1 MHRPGIIVP
10 ASLALLT
17 AASAL
22 AQDECS
28 SAVFIP
34 SSSLPFSATLSTAT
48 LTASANPPTS
58 VAGPCNFLQWTPT
71 TKDGWYR
78 IDISEPSLLTVSLC
92 SSNFDTSLV
101 LYRGSCSQ
109 LTRVACDDDDC
120 QPSGPGYQSRLVD
133 TLVWPGSHYIRIG
146 GYNGATGT
154 VNINVS
160 LKPVRGDVVAWGD
173 PTNDVLVAP
182 TDVLGITGITAGFS
196 TTYALLKDDTV
207 RAWGL
212 ADYVGTSLLPPAGLT
227 GVRQVAASYVHALAL
242 KSNGTVTCWGSN
254 DYGEGT
260 PPTGLSG
267 VTAIGAGYAHSL
279 AVKSDGT
286 IVCWGLNSSGQ
297 CNVPSLSGPFSQV
310 AAGAAHSIALSVG
323 GTVACW
329 GANNDGQSIAPGNLG
344 LVSSVAAGEFHSVA
358 VLAGGGVSC
367 WGRNTAGQCNV
378 PAGLSGVVQAAGGVY
393 HTLALKADGT
403 VVAWGDV
410 GTFGSAGQAIVPSG
424 LSRVRSVAAGSY
436 FSLALSEPDCDANGT
451 NDYLELAGH
460 DCDGNG
466 RHDCGDN
473 DLGFIEDCNGNGL
486 GDSCEKQL
494 YVVATSPQLGP
505 IGALQPRVFS
515 IAGAVPALEPDVVTV
530 RVKGRGDFGGDLESV
545 RVRIGT
551 AFDRAALAGTADCV
565 DPAGWQSFT
574 MSATDFN
581 ASFDPDGSL
590 KVRLD
595 PSVAVDHALCPG
607 GSWVQVQL
615 EYLGA
620 ASTDCNLNGLLDGC
634 EIAAGLAPDTNHNGI
649 PDACDNPIVNC
660 PTDFDANLTTDGSDL
675 AYLLGAWGTATPAF
689 DLDDDGIVNGA
700 DLAVLL
706 GAWGPC
712 VN

>member
-1 MHRPGIIVP
+1 MHRPGIVVP
-10 ASLALLT
+10 VSVALLT

-182 TDVLGITGITAGFS
+182 TDVLGITGIAAGFS

-212 ADYVGTSLLPPAGLT
+212 ADFFGTSLLPPAGLT

-267 VTAIGAGYAHSL
+267 VTAIGAGNAHSL

-286 IVCWGLNSSGQ
+286 IVCWGPEFLWAVQ
-297 CNVPSLSGPFSQV
+297 C
-310 AAGAAHSIALSVG
+310 SIV
-323 GTVACW
+323 
-329 GANNDGQSIAPGNLG
+329 
-344 LVSSVAAGEFHSVA
+344 
-358 VLAGGGVSC
+358 
-367 WGRNTAGQCNV
+367 
-378 PAGLSGVVQAAGGVY
+378 
-393 HTLALKADGT
+393 
-403 VVAWGDV
+403 
-410 GTFGSAGQAIVPSG
+410 
-424 LSRVRSVAAGSY
+424 VRSVLSGRCGCSPLDCTLRRRYGRVLGSEQRRPIDRSGQSRTRVVRCRGRV
-436 FSLALSEPDCDANGT
+436 SLG
-451 NDYLELAGH
+451 
-460 DCDGNG
+460 G
-466 RHDCGDN
+466 R
-473 DLGFIEDCNGNGL
+473 
-486 GDSCEKQL
+486 
-494 YVVATSPQLGP
+494 
-505 IGALQPRVFS
+505 PR
-515 IAGAVPALEPDVVTV
+515 
-530 RVKGRGDFGGDLESV
+530 GRRG
-545 RVRIGT
+545 
-551 AFDRAALAGTADCV
+551 
-565 DPAGWQSFT
+565 
-574 MSATDFN
+574 
-581 ASFDPDGSL
+581 
-590 KVRLD
+590 
-595 PSVAVDHALCPG
+595 
-607 GSWVQVQL
+607 
-615 EYLGA
+615 
-620 ASTDCNLNGLLDGC
+620 
-634 EIAAGLAPDTNHNGI
+634 
-649 PDACDNPIVNC
+649 
-660 PTDFDANLTTDGSDL
+660 
-675 AYLLGAWGTATPAF
+675 
-689 DLDDDGIVNGA
+689 
-700 DLAVLL
+700 VLL
-706 GAWGPC
+706 GSEHRRPVQRAGRSLGSGSSRGRR
-712 VN
+712 VSHTRSQGRRDRRRVG